1 MEKNKMIED
10 IQKIQAGD
18 IHQIMDAVMARY
30 RELYPDWEIYCFSM
44 ERCGEKERR
53 QKLGEIMEFAY
64 RHGV

>member
-30 RELYPDWEIYCFSM
+30 RELYPDWEIYCFSI
-44 ERCGEKERR
+44 GTVRR
-53 QKLGEIMEFAY
+53 KGAKTEI
-64 RHGV
+64 R